1 MNPAPGLGRGLTG
14 RWLLRLAWVTLLV
27 GVGAGVGGGALSIIL
42 HVVEHLAYGYQS
54 GTLLEAATHTPPLRR
69 FIALVVAGIVGALGW
84 YAIRRWLPPIRSV
97 TDAVAGKRMPALA
110 TVLNTV
116 LQMVVVGLGGSV
128 GREGAP
134 RELAALFS
142 GWLSDVV
149 GLTARERRVMVACG
163 AGAGLA
169 AVYSVPLGGALFTIE
184 VLLAEVSLAT
194 VIPAFVASG
203 VATLVASP
211 VVPSTPWYV
220 VPNFAGSWNVVVW
233 SVVAGPVIGFAASG
247 FTWMIKAGRR
257 HRPRGWRIL
266 IAMPLVFASVGVI
279 ALFTPTVVGNGRAL
293 GQTAFDGTLGIGVIA
308 VLTIAK
314 TYATTASLA
323 VGTAGGTLTP
333 SIAIGA
339 GFGATLGGLW
349 IVLWPGA
356 QLGAFA
362 LIGAAAFLA
371 STMRAPLTGLVLVIE
386 FSHSGTGLLVPLVLA
401 VAGAV
406 SVGYLMGRRRV
417 TGVP

>member
-1 MNPAPGLGRGLTG
+1 MNPLGGTTR
-14 RWLLRLAWVTLLV
+14 RWLLRLAWVTLLI
-27 GVGAGVGGGALSIIL
+27 GVGAGVGGAVLSLIL
-42 HVVEHLAYGYQS
+42 HAVEHLAYGYSS
-54 GTLLEAATHTPPLRR
+54 GTLLEAATHAPPVRR
-69 FIALVVAGIVGALGW
+69 FVALVIAGLVGALAW
-84 YAIRRWLPPIRSV
+84 YAIRRWLRPIVSV
-97 TDAVAGKRMPALA
+97 TESVDGKRMPGLA
-110 TVLNTV
+110 TALNAV

-169 AVYSVPLGGALFTIE
+169 AVYSVPFGGALFAIE

-211 VVPSTPWYV
+211 VVPSGPWYV
-220 VPNFAGSWNVVVW
+220 VPNYSVSWGIVVW
-233 SVVAGPVIGFAASG
+233 SVIAGPLVGLAASG
-247 FTWMIKAGRR
+247 FTWLVRAGER
-257 HRPRGWRIL
+257 HRPGGWRVL
-266 IAMPLVFASVGVI
+266 VAMPLVFASVGLLAV
-279 ALFTPTVVGNGRAL
+279 FTPTVVGNGRAL
-293 GQTAFDGTLGIGVIA
+293 GQTAFDGTLSIA
-308 VLTIAK
+308 LIALVTMIK
-314 TYATTASLA
+314 AYATTSSLW

-339 GFGATLGGLW
+339 GLGAAFGGLW
-349 IVLWPGA
+349 IVLWPGEPV
-356 QLGAFA
+356 GAFA

-401 VAGAV
+401 VSGAV
-406 SVGYLMGRRRV
+406 AVGYVLGRRRV